1 MNALKSFAKSSQL
14 ASLVNWGLLL
24 GGIWL
29 TVNFVW
35 SFWPQ
40 VPTQAVATVEKKDST
55 TKTFNLQS
63 VIDAELFGSAAA
75 VIEEQPEEISAPV
88 TRLNLKLRGVY
99 SSEEDF
105 ATAMIEHNR
114 KQEVYRIGSSLP
126 GASGLKLYRVLA
138 DRVIMSRNGKYET
151 LYIEDFDGSTPT
163 TNTQFRPRTSNAQ
176 IREPVTADENSDEN
190 SDDDINVV
198 DLTNNAQVTAQLL
211 ELRQNMDD
219 PDALNDVVSMS
230 PVSDEQGFQGFK
242 LAPGK
247 NRRLFGAMGLR
258 RNDVVTE
265 VNGISMTDASS
276 ALTVLDQ
283 LQTAEEIN
291 LTVKRGEREVLIKIS
306 APAQ

>member
-40 VPTQAVATVEKKDST
+40 VPTQAVATVEKKDTT
-55 TKTFNLQS
+55 TKSFNLQS
-63 VIDAELFGSAAA
+63 LIDAELFGSAAA
-75 VIEEQPEEISAPV
+75 VTEEQPEEISAPV

-99 SSEEDF
+99 SSEEAF

-163 TNTQFRPRTSNAQ
+163 SNTQFIPRTSNAK
-176 IREPVTADENSDEN
+176 ISEPETPAETPETDR
-190 SDDDINVV
+190 NVV

-211 ELRQNMDD
+211 ELRQSMDD
-219 PDALNDVVSMS
+219 PDALSDVVSMS
-230 PVSDEQGFQGFK
+230 PVSDDQGFQGFK

>member
-163 TNTQFRPRTSNAQ
+163 TNTQFRPRTGNAQ
-176 IREPVTADENSDEN
+176 IREPVTPAETPETDR
-190 SDDDINVV
+190 NVV

>member
-1 MNALKSFAKSSQL
+1 MNALKSFASSNQL
-14 ASLVNWGLLL
+14 PSLVNWGLLL
-24 GGIWL
+24 AGIWL

-40 VPTQAVATVEKKDST
+40 VPSQVAAPVANNAPS
-55 TKTFNLQS
+55 KTFDLQV
-63 VIDAELFGSAAA
+63 VINADLFGSADT

-99 SSEEDF
+99 ASEEDF

-114 KQEVYRIGSSLP
+114 KQDVYRTGSSLP
-126 GASGLKLYRVLA
+126 GASGLTLYRVLA

-151 LYIEDFDGSTPT
+151 LFIEDFDGSTPSG
-163 TNTQFRPRTSNAQ
+163 NTQFRPRPAANRTQPAVIPAQSSSNE
-176 IREPVTADENSDEN
+176 R
-190 SDDDINVV
+190 NVV
-198 DLTNNAQVTAQLL
+198 DLTRNAQVTAQLL
-211 ELRQNMDD
+211 ELRENIED
-219 PDALNDVVSMS
+219 PSALSDLVTMS
-230 PVSDEQGFQGFK
+230 PVNNDQGFQGFK

-247 NRRLFGAMGLR
+247 NRQLFGALGLR

-291 LTVKRGEREVLIKIS
+291 LTVQRGNREVVIKIS
-306 APAQ
+306 ATAQ